1 MHSQVSNLKGQYCG
15 YTQTVKPDSRVWPHA
30 HEWDIILGGV
40 GKYVILKH
48 TVRLSKI
55 LNHANLT

>member
-1 MHSQVSNLKGQYCG
+1 MHSQVSNLKGQL
-15 YTQTVKPDSRVWPHA
+15 PDSRVWPHA
-30 HEWDIILGGV
+30 RERDIIRGGV

-55 LNHANLT
+55 LNHANLTKR